1 LRTHYAV
8 LARRT
13 IRRLPERRYGSVDEL
28 LQSGADAI
36 REMTGCDRVMA
47 YRFLDDD
54 SGEVV
59 AEARRD
65 DLVPYLHQRY
75 PAGDIPPQARRLY
88 VLSPIRQISSIAAIP
103 VALEPSLNSPP
114 DARTT

>member
-1 LRTHYAV
+1 
-8 LARRT
+8 
-13 IRRLPERRYGSVDEL
+13 
-28 LQSGADAI
+28 
-36 REMTGCDRVMA
+36 MTGCDRVMA